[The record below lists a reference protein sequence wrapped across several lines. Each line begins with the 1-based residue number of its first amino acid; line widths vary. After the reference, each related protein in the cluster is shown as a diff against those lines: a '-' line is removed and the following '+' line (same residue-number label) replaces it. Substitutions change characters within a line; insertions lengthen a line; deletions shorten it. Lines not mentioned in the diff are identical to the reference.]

1 MTGIKVIADSACD
14 LPSSLAEE
22 HGIGIVPLDVRL
34 GEWGPEEMK
43 LVGPAEFWRRC
54 AMTDALPETS
64 SPSPGAFAESFAR
77 AADEGCPSVVC
88 LTLSASLSGTY
99 QAARAGAEE
108 VRGRVDVRVVDTR
121 TVSVGEAMV
130 VLETARVSAASNDL
144 DLAEAAARAVVP
156 NVHVFCTLDTM
167 DNVRKGGRIGA
178 ARTFLGSLLSIK
190 PILEIRDG
198 VIRGESRQRT
208 RARALQYLVDL
219 VKRAG
224 KLEAL
229 AVAHAAAVDLEP
241 FLDMLA
247 GVFPREDT
255 LVNYLGPV
263 IGTHGGPGCLGVA
276 YLPAGAA

>member
-1 MTGIKVIADSACD
+1 VARIKVITDSACD
-14 LPSSLAEE
+14 LPSNLVEE

-34 GEWGPEEMK
+34 GEWKADEMK
-43 LVGPAEFWRRC
+43 SVDPAEFWRRC

-88 LTLSASLSGTY
+88 LTLSADLSGTY
-99 QAARAGAEE
+99 QAARLGAEE

-121 TVSVGEAMV
+121 TVSVGEALV
-130 VLETARVSAASNDL
+130 VLKTARVGAATNNL

-156 NVHVFCTLDTM
+156 NVHVYCTLDTL
-167 DNVRKGGRIGA
+167 DNVKKGGRIGA
-178 ARTFLGSLLSIK
+178 ARATLGSLLSIK
-190 PILEIRDG
+190 PVLEIRDG
-198 VIRGESRQRT
+198 VVRAEARQRT
-208 RARALQYLVDL
+208 RARSLQYLVDL
-219 VKRAG
+219 VKGAG

-247 GVFPREDT
+247 SVFPREDT
-255 LVNYLGPV
+255 LVSYLGPV
-263 IGTHGGPGCLGVA
+263 IGAHGGPGCLGVA

>member
-1 MTGIKVIADSACD
+1 
-14 LPSSLAEE
+14 
-22 HGIGIVPLDVRL
+22 
-34 GEWGPEEMK
+34 
-43 LVGPAEFWRRC
+43 
-54 AMTDALPETS
+54 
-64 SPSPGAFAESFAR
+64 
-77 AADEGCPSVVC
+77 
-88 LTLSASLSGTY
+88 
-99 QAARAGAEE
+99 
-108 VRGRVDVRVVDTR
+108 
-121 TVSVGEAMV
+121 
-130 VLETARVSAASNDL
+130 
-144 DLAEAAARAVVP
+144 
-156 NVHVFCTLDTM
+156 M

-178 ARTFLGSLLSIK
+178 ARAFLGSLLSIK

>member
-1 MTGIKVIADSACD
+1 VAGVRVVADSACD
-14 LPSSLAEE
+14 LPSSLAEA
-22 HGIGIVPLDVRL
+22 HGIEIVPLDVRL

-54 AMTDALPETS
+54 AMSEALPETS
-64 SPSPGAFAESFAR
+64 SPSPGAFAESFTR
-77 AADEGCPSVVC
+77 AADQGCPSVVC
-88 LTLSASLSGTY
+88 LTLSAGLSGTY

-108 VRGRVDVRVVDTR
+108 VRGRIDVRVVDTR
-121 TVSVGEAMV
+121 TVS
-130 VLETARVSAASNDL
+130 ARVAAATCDL

-156 NVHVFCTLDTM
+156 NVQVFCTLDTM

-178 ARTFLGSLLSIK
+178 ARAFLGSLLSIK
-190 PILEIRDG
+190 PILEICDG
-198 VIRGESRQRT
+198 VVRGESRQRT
-208 RARALQYLVDL
+208 RARSLQYLVEV

-229 AVAHAAAVDLEP
+229 AVAHAAAEDLEL

-276 YLPAGAA
+276 YLRAGAA

>member
-1 MTGIKVIADSACD
+1 MAGVRVVADSACD
-14 LPSSLAEE
+14 LPSSLAEA
-22 HGIGIVPLDVRL
+22 HGIEIVPLDVRL

-54 AMTDALPETS
+54 AMSEALPETS
-64 SPSPGAFAESFAR
+64 SPSPGAFAESFTR
-77 AADEGCPSVVC
+77 AADQGCPSVVC
-88 LTLSASLSGTY
+88 LTLSAGLSGTY

-108 VRGRVDVRVVDTR
+108 VRGRIDVRV
-121 TVSVGEAMV
+121 
-130 VLETARVSAASNDL
+130 
-144 DLAEAAARAVVP
+144 LAEAAARSVVP
-156 NVHVFCTLDTM
+156 NVQVFCTLDTM

-178 ARTFLGSLLSIK
+178 ARAFLGSLLSIK
-190 PILEIRDG
+190 PILEICDG
-198 VIRGESRQRT
+198 VVRGESRQRT
-208 RARALQYLVDL
+208 RARSLQYLVEV

-229 AVAHAAAVDLEP
+229 AVAHAAAEDLEL

-276 YLPAGAA
+276 YLRAGAA